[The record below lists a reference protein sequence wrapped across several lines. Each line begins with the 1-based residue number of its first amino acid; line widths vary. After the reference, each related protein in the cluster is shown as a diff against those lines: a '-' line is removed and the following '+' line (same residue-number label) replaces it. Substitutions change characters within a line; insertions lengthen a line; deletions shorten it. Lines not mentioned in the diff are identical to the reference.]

1 MHEENKIIADEP
13 IELDP
18 SELLG
23 LSQVAKVS
31 GVPGKPVLGRV
42 LNKIGPEGP
51 HPGRSNAPVSAFQVA
66 QQDRRNGNAATS
78 RYTFSRPVA
87 QQNRRRKHLADYSSG
102 WRWGSVR

>member
-31 GVPGKPVLGRV
+31 GVPGEPVLGRV

-51 HPGRSNAPVSAFQVA
+51 
-66 QQDRRNGNAATS
+66 
-78 RYTFSRPVA
+78 RPVDPMRLSLHSRLLSKIGETRTRPLPDTPLVA
-87 QQNRRRKHLADYSSG
+87 RLLSKIGGENT
-102 WRWGSVR
+102 

>member
-31 GVPGKPVLGRV
+31 GVSGEPVLGRV
-42 LNKIGPEGP
+42 LNKIGEGP
-51 HPGRSNAPVSAFQVA
+51 NPVDPMRLSLH
-66 QQDRRNGNAATS
+66 S
-78 RYTFSRPVA
+78 RLLSKIGGENNT
-87 QQNRRRKHLADYSSG
+87 
-102 WRWGSVR
+102 

>member
-23 LSQVAKVS
+23 LSQIAKVS
-31 GVPGKPVLGRV
+31 GVPGEPVLGRV

-51 HPGRSNAPVSAFQVA
+51 GPVDPMRLSLHSRLLSKIGENA
-66 QQDRRNGNAATS
+66 NAATS
-78 RYTFSRPVA
+78 RYTFGRPVA
-87 QQNRRRKHLADYSSG
+87 QQNRRRNT
-102 WRWGSVR
+102 

>member
-31 GVPGKPVLGRV
+31 GVPGEPVLGRV
-42 LNKIGPEGP
+42 LNKIAELCI
-51 HPGRSNAPVSAFQVA
+51 PGCSARLA
-66 QQDRRNGNAATS
+66 KSNAATS
-78 RYTFSRPVA
+78 RYTFGRPVA
-87 QQNRRRKHLADYSSG
+87 QQNRRRKHG
-102 WRWGSVR
+102 